1 MIRRRRFFAILSCI
15 AVSGCVAQ
23 REANSYSDK
32 VDRGQADRIASDV
45 ATLVALRL
53 SRANTTLSLAPS
65 SGQGAFGAALDGA
78 LRERGFALAPFPNA
92 DAVTLRYR
100 LWSNPVETGV
110 SIQVGHLVAARVY
123 PNGGAAESG
132 AWSIR
137 EDG

>member
-23 REANSYSDK
+23 RNAKSYSDE

-78 LRERGFALAPFPNA
+78 LRERGFALAPFSNP
-92 DAVTLRYR
+92 DAVQLRYR
-100 LWSNPVETGV
+100 LWSNQVETGV
-110 SIQVGHLVAARVY
+110 SIQVGTLVAARVY
-123 PNGGAAESG
+123 PNAAAAGSG